1 MKSIFGRILLIP
13 TAVFFLLSAL
23 FYFRYVK
30 DGPVQVEDFMFLFGG
45 AAVAFAVLSFL
56 LTYRTTMLITRPL
69 QNVIRL
75 LKEAPSASRDT
86 EFNRSRFY
94 EINEIQKQTK
104 SYLNHM
110 RNQLADLDLERELL
124 RSLLNGLR
132 EGVMCI
138 NSSGDI
144 VFVND
149 RIDEHLLDL
158 RSSSSRY
165 YSRIRNSILLEYI
178 GRLMNGSLQFVEA
191 KIADAVFIDDGD
203 LEFRSGDHY
212 FRVRYRPVQVGRE
225 PSMFLI
231 LVQDMTEEYN
241 TLRMREDFLQ
251 NASHELKTP
260 ITSIRGYAE
269 TLLPRIT
276 DETPRRFLEGIV
288 RNAERMNHLI
298 HDMVVISS
306 LESRAYPFAPET
318 IDMPAF
324 LNDLELLLEGSLNQ
338 KSQRLQIDVSDIH
351 TVFADRLLLEHL
363 LANLVSNA
371 SRYSPEESCIT
382 ISVSRNSRGRLELR
396 VYDQGPGI
404 PEAYREKIF
413 ERFFRVDTDRSRKEG
428 GTGLGLSIAR
438 HVARIHSGSI
448 YVEDA
453 PNGGACFVFVFPGN
467 TGINKTS
474 FTAK

>member
-1 MKSIFGRILLIP
+1 MKSVFGRILLIP

-23 FYFRYVK
+23 FYLRYVK
-30 DGPVQVEDFMFLFGG
+30 DGPVQVEDFMLLFG
-45 AAVAFAVLSFL
+45 ATAVAFAVLSFL
-56 LTYRTTMLITRPL
+56 LTYRTTVLIIRPL
-69 QNVIRL
+69 QSVLKL
-75 LKEAPSASRDT
+75 LKEAPDASREVDVA
-86 EFNRSRFY
+86 RSGFY

-104 SYLNHM
+104 IYLSRM

-138 NSSGDI
+138 DSAGDI

-149 RIDEHLLDL
+149 RIDERLLDL
-158 RSSSSRY
+158 KSPSPRY
-165 YSRIRNSILLEYI
+165 YSRIRNSVLLEYI
-178 GRLMNGSLQFVEA
+178 GRLMNGSLQSGEA

-203 LEFRSGDHY
+203 LEFRAGDRY
-212 FRVRYRPVQVGRE
+212 FHLRNRPVQVGRE

-241 TLRMREDFLQ
+241 TRRMREDFLQ

-276 DETPRRFLEGIV
+276 EETPHRFLEGIV
-288 RNAERMNHLI
+288 RNAERMDRLI

-306 LESRAYPFAPET
+306 LESRAYPFTPET

-324 LNDLELLLEGSLNQ
+324 LDDLKLLVEGSLNQ
-338 KSQRLQIDVSDIH
+338 KRQRLNIIATDVRD
-351 TVFADRLLLEHL
+351 VFADRLLLEHL
-363 LANLVSNA
+363 LVNLVSNA
-371 SRYSPEESCIT
+371 SRYSPEESSIT
-382 ISVSRNSRGRLELR
+382 ISVSRNARGRIELS
-396 VYDQGPGI
+396 VCDQGPGI

-448 YVEDA
+448 HVADA
-453 PNGGACFVFVFPGN
+453 PGGGACFVFVFSGAGPL
-467 TGINKTS
+467 K
-474 FTAK
+474 A

>member
-1 MKSIFGRILLIP
+1 MKSVFGRILFIP

-23 FYFRYVK
+23 FYLRYVQ
-30 DGPVQVEDFMFLFGG
+30 DGPVQVEDFMLLFGG
-45 AAVAFAVLSFL
+45 TAVAFAVLSFL
-56 LTYRTTMLITRPL
+56 LTYRTTVLIIRPL
-69 QNVIRL
+69 QNVLRQL
-75 LKEAPSASRDT
+75 RDAPETSRDAD
-86 EFNRSRFY
+86 FSQSGFY
-94 EINEIQKQTK
+94 EINEIQKQTRI
-104 SYLNHM
+104 YLSRM

-138 NSSGDI
+138 DSAGDI

-149 RIDEHLLDL
+149 RIEERLLDL
-158 RSSSSRY
+158 KSSSARY
-165 YSRIRNSILLEYI
+165 YSRIRNPVLLEYI
-178 GRLMNGSLQFVEA
+178 SRLMNGSLQSSET

-203 LEFRSGDHY
+203 LEFRAGDRY
-212 FRVRYRPVQVGRE
+212 FRLRHRPVQVGRE

-241 TLRMREDFLQ
+241 TRRMREDFLQ

-276 DETPRRFLEGIV
+276 EETPHRFLEGIV
-288 RNAERMNHLI
+288 RNAERMDRLI

-306 LESRAYPFAPET
+306 LESRAYPFSPEA

-324 LNDLELLLEGSLNQ
+324 LDELKLLVEGSLSQ
-338 KSQRLQIDVSDIH
+338 KGQRLHIVINQVH
-351 TVFADRLLLEHL
+351 EVFADRLLLEHL
-363 LANLVSNA
+363 LVNLVSNA
-371 SRYSPEESCIT
+371 SRYSPEQSFIM
-382 ISVSRNSRGRLELR
+382 ISVNRTVRGRIEIR
-396 VYDQGPGI
+396 VCDQGPGI

-428 GTGLGLSIAR
+428 GTGLGLSIVR
-438 HVARIHSGSI
+438 HVARIHAGSI
-448 YVEDA
+448 HVEDG
-453 PNGGACFVFVFPGN
+453 PEGGACFVFVFPG
-467 TGINKTS
+467 
-474 FTAK
+474 TAK